1 MRFTRSQLVILGVIS
16 FFVVVAIGMLTGI
29 IPGLRTS
36 EDFAPE
42 LELNVWGVFDDN
54 YFYENFAA
62 YNGTRRNVTIN
73 YKQIDAKNYENILI
87 NAIAAG
93 AGPDVFMFHSSWLPK
108 HSDKI
113 TPAPN
118 TLTLEQFR
126 GLFPTVAEQ
135 DFAPDKVVY
144 ALPLYIDTL
153 ALYYNEEIFDS
164 AAIAIPPRNW
174 LEFQNIIPKL
184 RQINPDGQ
192 LARSAAAI
200 GGTNTTTLYASDV
213 LSLLML
219 QSGTQMTDPTFSRAT
234 FAESVNGFYTGLD
247 ALQFYT
253 KFTNAKDIYYAWDE
267 SLGNAIDAFAQGKTA
282 MIFGYRDTQKLIQ
295 EKSPLLRFKAT
306 AMPQPNLTDPA
317 VNYADY
323 WGLAVSAK
331 SQWPTWGWDL
341 IQELTTNETAVE
353 TFLQTSG
360 LPPALR
366 TLIQKYSSDPDLGIF
381 ARQALTARSWP
392 QINKQ
397 LIAQIFSQMIAA
409 VVNQQLDPREAITQ
423 AENEVTG
430 LMQVKGP

>member
-1 MRFTRSQLVILGVIS
+1 
-16 FFVVVAIGMLTGI
+16 
-29 IPGLRTS
+29 
-36 EDFAPE
+36 
-42 LELNVWGVFDDN
+42 
-54 YFYENFAA
+54 
-62 YNGTRRNVTIN
+62 
-73 YKQIDAKNYENILI
+73 
-87 NAIAAG
+87 
-93 AGPDVFMFHSSWLPK
+93 
-108 HSDKI
+108 
-113 TPAPN
+113 
-118 TLTLEQFR
+118 
-126 GLFPTVAEQ
+126 
-135 DFAPDKVVY
+135 
-144 ALPLYIDTL
+144 
-153 ALYYNEEIFDS
+153 
-164 AAIAIPPRNW
+164 
-174 LEFQNIIPKL
+174 
-184 RQINPDGQ
+184 
-192 LARSAAAI
+192 
-200 GGTNTTTLYASDV
+200 
-213 LSLLML
+213 
-219 QSGTQMTDPTFSRAT
+219 MTDPTFSRAT